1 VISASE
7 NGLVRTYAFG
17 IVAGLALAGVVLAIV
32 VAGAS

>member
-1 VISASE
+1 
-7 NGLVRTYAFG
+7 VRTYAFG